1 MSKGILVQ
9 YFPLHDKEELKKLSY
24 SWYSKFQLSYQPL
37 DDIRH
42 YFGEAI
48 SLYFGFLEYLT
59 FALIPMALIGI
70 PYYLFAWEDFEKY
83 TLFAT
88 FNLVWST
95 VLLEVWKRC
104 CASLAYRWGTL
115 IRKKEFEEP
124 RPGFHGVLG
133 INPVTGREEPVYSSF
148 KRQLRIYLVS
158 VPFVLLCL
166 YFSLYIMMI
175 YFDMEN
181 WALGY
186 HEEEQSVWSSL
197 VLFLPSIIYAIV
209 IEVLNR
215 IYRYAA
221 EFLTGW
227 ENHRLESSYQNHL
240 VLKVLVF
247 NFLNCFASLFY
258 IAFVLHD
265 MKLLRQSLATLLITS
280 QILNQIVEAFLP
292 YWLQKRR
299 NKKVHK
305 KLGRTSMDKELP
317 WAEQVKLEADMDTYL
332 VTGSPRCLF
341 SHPHKASA
349 QEVESCTGQIFMT
362 RFRPG
367 PATRC
372 NTSSYPIQTRKCLSF
387 TYCQLTLTL
396 SCSHIHTQISLRR
409 CLFSYP
415 HKASAQEVE
424 SCTGQIFMT
433 RFRPGPATRCNTIFL
448 PDPNPQVFV
457 LYLLSTDSHTLTLSH
472 SHTDI
477 STIFHG
483 LSLYKAIQCAL
494 SPPSPAPPPKDASL
508 APPRDAS
515 LAPPRDA
522 SLAPPRDA
530 SLAPPRDA
538 SLAPP
543 RDASLAPPRDASLAP
558 PRDASLAPPRDA
570 SLAPPRDASLAPP
583 RDASLAPPR
592 DASLAPPR
600 DASLAPPRD
609 ASLAPPRDA
618 SLAPPRDASLAPPRD
633 ASLAPPR
640 DASLAPPRDASLA
653 PPRDASL
660 APPRDA
666 SLAPPRDASLAP
678 PRDASFASPGT
689 VFCSPQDTGDK
700 GEVELPLPPLWPGA
714 PLPSSPPEGPL
725 LLLLRLGSPGILLRL
740 GSPGILL
747 RLGSPGI
754 LLRLG
759 SPGIL
764 LRLGSP
770 GILLRLGSPGILLR
784 LGSPGILLRLGSPGI
799 LLRLGSPGILLR
811 LGSPGIL
818 LRLGSLHNGRSPTEG
833 S

>member
-1 MSKGILVQ
+1 MKMGLLVEEDFGLKFTPLVVIELDKNANEEAIKWLVKRIRDKKEHGGAELMIEPFLMSSSDENHNLFLVGASTRRLLLAAEEIGIVKECEDGSMRAFTCSNRNMFKDFKDGGDSFFSMAECQYIIKLQLDSLRAINERIIPGYPQIKLYPGKSILRRLMSKGILVQ

-332 VTGSPRCLF
+332 GTFDDYLELFLQFGYVSLF
-341 SHPHKASA
+341 SCVFPLAAVLAVLNNVTEIYSDALKMCQVFKRPFSQPAANIGVWQLAFETMSVISVVTNCALLGMSPQVKSLFQESDTNLILLVLAVEHILLAFKFILMFVIPDVPKDIRTQLAKLEFESLEALKQQQTQRAAESLKEDKEEFKLKAS
-349 QEVESCTGQIFMT
+349 
-362 RFRPG
+362 
-367 PATRC
+367 
-372 NTSSYPIQTRKCLSF
+372 
-387 TYCQLTLTL
+387 
-396 SCSHIHTQISLRR
+396 
-409 CLFSYP
+409 
-415 HKASAQEVE
+415 
-424 SCTGQIFMT
+424 
-433 RFRPGPATRCNTIFL
+433 
-448 PDPNPQVFV
+448 
-457 LYLLSTDSHTLTLSH
+457 
-472 SHTDI
+472 
-477 STIFHG
+477 
-483 LSLYKAIQCAL
+483 
-494 SPPSPAPPPKDASL
+494 
-508 APPRDAS
+508 
-515 LAPPRDA
+515 
-522 SLAPPRDA
+522 
-530 SLAPPRDA
+530 
-538 SLAPP
+538 
-543 RDASLAPPRDASLAP
+543 
-558 PRDASLAPPRDA
+558 
-570 SLAPPRDASLAPP
+570 
-583 RDASLAPPR
+583 
-592 DASLAPPR
+592 
-600 DASLAPPRD
+600 
-609 ASLAPPRDA
+609 
-618 SLAPPRDASLAPPRD
+618 
-633 ASLAPPR
+633 
-640 DASLAPPRDASLA
+640 
-653 PPRDASL
+653 
-660 APPRDA
+660 
-666 SLAPPRDASLAP
+666 
-678 PRDASFASPGT
+678 
-689 VFCSPQDTGDK
+689 
-700 GEVELPLPPLWPGA
+700 
-714 PLPSSPPEGPL
+714 
-725 LLLLRLGSPGILLRL
+725 
-740 GSPGILL
+740 
-747 RLGSPGI
+747 
-754 LLRLG
+754 
-759 SPGIL
+759 
-764 LRLGSP
+764 
-770 GILLRLGSPGILLR
+770 
-784 LGSPGILLRLGSPGI
+784 
-799 LLRLGSPGILLR
+799 
-811 LGSPGIL
+811 
-818 LRLGSLHNGRSPTEG
+818 
-833 S
+833 